1 MSTSPMRQRS
11 PLSDRSNSRSPP
23 PTAAPINRLLNHK
36 ISRKQFFPH
45 LDSSEDTP
53 SEHSSVYD
61 AMHWRSA
68 DHLAHVCDEDEA
80 TDAPATIPKHGVPN
94 GGSADGSLL
103 TLEII
108 SLYTEGEK
116 NPASSTGTQD
126 AGIRFINRPH
136 GTPLATI
143 IEQKS
148 IATLRTAP
156 SFPSVKRNFTPIHT
170 SSNSHYLHTTSS
182 TINENRRRISF
193 SVDELVLREVQRR
206 SEDSA
211 HLNSA
216 APVPADAELLGE
228 AELLGSDI
236 TRAVSPPFQPPKR
249 IKTPDGLPRWPG
261 DLPNARPYL
270 SSTSANPARALLNYL
285 RNSRSPQ
292 STQPVARSETRPQR
306 TCRAFWR
313 PPASGHAAVG
323 FAELTSHPF
332 HNAPVAVPSGTTA
345 EVRRVRRPSI
355 PSPPSSIT
363 ASLAGRA
370 ENPTAAR
377 RALGAISGNAVPVA
391 PARVL
396 SARGLRSVSLPTR
409 YQSNPQ
415 QPRTTSSSTAPK
427 PSVANI
433 GSTRTID
440 LIAQFPL
447 PPTAARTPAP
457 PTPPTRPV
465 DASPPPAPSPTAH
478 VPTRL
483 PSLLDLGEA
492 VLGGPRRERNR
503 VASLQSLRSLGGSTR
518 SSSSGPHA
526 PLRPTSAAL
535 DVPFGPRSGVSDPA
549 SLCRLTSP
557 SSRPEPTS
565 ACQAPTSTTRSRPRF
580 PSLCASPTPSET
592 AAPVRGEAT
601 ARYTL
606 AGMPIYRPTA
616 PSLRALD
623 CREEREHEHEHARRG
638 SVAVSIASLRS
649 TPPPNPS
656 NASPVDNR
664 CPSPQG
670 SSQEMDA
677 QRRPRASD
685 PQSPHRSATTASRGS
700 SALTPHGGREDM
712 QHLAS
717 QRTRWPSGQPHQP
730 PNTPPPPPPPAPA
743 PAPAPPLQPQ
753 RWPTHAPASSAA
765 RSGQSRSSRE
775 QTRCAHGAAA
785 GSARRGGRRW
795 TCRAEAGLRR
805 AARAARG
812 CFGAADGHGVGV
824 GVSARGARPG

>member
-1 MSTSPMRQRS
+1 MSTYPMRQRS
-11 PLSDRSNSRSPP
+11 PFSDRSNSRSPP
-23 PTAAPINRLLNHK
+23 PTAAPVNRSLNRRT
-36 ISRKQFFPH
+36 SRKQFFPH
-45 LDSSEDTP
+45 LDSSEDIP

-68 DHLAHVCDEDEA
+68 DHLDHVYDEDEA
-80 TDAPATIPKHGVPN
+80 TDAPATIPKHGGPN

-116 NPASSTGTQD
+116 NSTSSIGTQD

-193 SVDELVLREVQRR
+193 SVDELALRGVQRW

-211 HLNSA
+211 HSNSA
-216 APVPADAELLGE
+216 APVPADAEV
-228 AELLGSDI
+228 LGSDI

-261 DLPNARPYL
+261 DLPTARPYL

-285 RNSRSPQ
+285 RNSRSPR
-292 STQPVARSETRPQR
+292 STQPAARSETRPQR
-306 TCRAFWR
+306 TGRAFWR
-313 PPASGHAAVG
+313 PPVSGHAAVG

-332 HNAPVAVPSGTTA
+332 HNAPVAAPDGTTA
-345 EVRRVRRPSI
+345 GVRQGRKRSI

-377 RALGAISGNAVPVA
+377 KALGAIFGNAVPVA

-396 SARGLRSVSLPTR
+396 SAKGIRSVSLPSR
-409 YQSNPQ
+409 YQSKPQ

-433 GSTRTID
+433 GSTPTID

-465 DASPPPAPSPTAH
+465 DASPPPAPSTTAH
-478 VPTRL
+478 VPARL
-483 PSLLDLGEA
+483 PSPLDLGEG
-492 VLGGPRRERNR
+492 VLSGPRRDRNR
-503 VASLQSLRSLGGSTR
+503 VGCLQSLRSLSGSTR
-518 SSSSGPHA
+518 SSSGPHT
-526 PLRPTSAAL
+526 PLRPTSPAP
-535 DVPFGPRSGVSDPA
+535 DFSFGPRSGVTDPA
-549 SLCRLTSP
+549 SLYRLTLPAPIPSP
-557 SSRPEPTS
+557 LPRIKLLP
-565 ACQAPTSTTRSRPRF
+565 ARYAPCPVLLPST
-580 PSLCASPTPSET
+580 
-592 AAPVRGEAT
+592 PVRGEAT
-601 ARYTL
+601 TRYTL
-606 AGMPIYRPTA
+606 PGMPIYRPTA

-623 CREEREHEHEHARRG
+623 CRAEREHEHEHAGRG
-638 SVAVSIASLRS
+638 SIAASIASIRS
-649 TPPPNPS
+649 NLPPNPS
-656 NASPVDNR
+656 NTSPADNR
-664 CPSPQG
+664 YLDQ
-670 SSQEMDA
+670 QEMDA
-677 QRRPRASD
+677 QRCPQASD
-685 PQSPHRSATTASRGS
+685 PHSPHRSSTTASRGTHEMAKRAAPAAIED
-700 SALTPHGGREDM
+700 ALTATG
-712 QHLAS
+712 S
-717 QRTRWPSGQPHQP
+717 SSSSPS
-730 PNTPPPPPPPAPA
+730 TAAAPA
-743 PAPAPPLQPQ
+743 QPL
-753 RWPTHAPASSAA
+753 A
-765 RSGQSRSSRE
+765 RKRSK
-775 QTRCAHGAAA
+775 
-785 GSARRGGRRW
+785 
-795 TCRAEAGLRR
+795 
-805 AARAARG
+805 
-812 CFGAADGHGVGV
+812 
-824 GVSARGARPG
+824 RPKPKH